1 MQKKHLLIQ
10 NFPGWA
16 QKAICLCGNFQE
28 YTTKNIHL
36 FRIFQDGLSSGHAS
50 DLEEE
55 GEVEQPVPSVL
66 TSQQHQQQKQQQQ
79 QQQQHQQ
86 QQQNQHPAQFN
97 QNRRPV
103 TNTNSVQ
110 MPNNPASN
118 MTNQEGGHL
127 GSGFVGAGGKH
138 GQHGNGQQAGV
149 LNNHTAPG
157 QSSHVSSTQ
166 GGHLANQGGH
176 ANVLSSL
183 LALSEPQVCADK
195 SIFSGEMIFLTMMF
209 TGVGSLSPSSSLSC
223 P

>member
-1 MQKKHLLIQ
+1 MFLS
-10 NFPGWA
+10 
-16 QKAICLCGNFQE
+16 
-28 YTTKNIHL
+28 
-36 FRIFQDGLSSGHAS
+36 RIFQDGLSSGHAS

-66 TSQQHQQQKQQQQ
+66 TSQQHQQQQQQQ

-86 QQQNQHPAQFN
+86 QQQQQQHHQQQQQNQHPSQFN
-97 QNRRPV
+97 QSRRPV

-118 MTNQEGGHL
+118 MTNQGGGHL
-127 GSGFVGAGGKH
+127 GSGYVGAGGKH
-138 GQHGNGQQAGV
+138 GQHGNGQQAGL

-157 QSSHVSSTQ
+157 QSSHVSSNQGGSPNQ
-166 GGHLANQGGH
+166 GGHLGNQGGH

-195 SIFSGEMIFLTMMF
+195 SVFFF
-209 TGVGSLSPSSSLSC
+209 QAK
-223 P
+223 